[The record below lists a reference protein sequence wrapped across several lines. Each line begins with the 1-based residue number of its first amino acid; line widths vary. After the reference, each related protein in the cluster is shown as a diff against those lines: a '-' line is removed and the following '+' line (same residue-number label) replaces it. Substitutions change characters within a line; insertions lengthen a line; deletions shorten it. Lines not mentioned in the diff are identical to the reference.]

1 MFRCCE
7 DEDLGVVVHAT
18 YEGCVGDEDDAQE
31 LLIEAKL
38 TNRLKGFVN
47 IHVLGV
53 ILAAVAAAL
62 PDSEKSKLK
71 G

>member
-1 MFRCCE
+1 MIRCCE

-18 YEGCVGDEDDAQE
+18 DKGCVGDEDDTQE

-38 TNRLKGFVN
+38 TNRLKGFIN

-53 ILAAVAAAL
+53 ILSVVVAAL